1 MAANIE
7 IKARVQNPA
16 ALKERA
22 ERLSDVPVQVIPQ
35 VDTFF
40 KTEKGRLKLR
50 ELGNGAGQLIYY
62 ERVDDGGPK
71 RSDYF
76 LFETSEPEQLKSVLT
91 RALGARG
98 QVRKLRYLYLVGQ
111 TRVHL
116 DVVEGLGSFMELEVV
131 LRPDQSDLQGQDIA
145 NNLMSR
151 LGVARSDLLEG
162 AYMDMLEQDG

>member
-1 MAANIE
+1 MAGNIE
-7 IKARVQNPA
+7 IKARVQDLA
-16 ALKERA
+16 ALKARA

-76 LFETSEPEQLKSVLT
+76 LFETSEPEQLKSVLAG
-91 RALGARG
+91 ALGVRG